1 MIKTN
6 LIKREFSVNYQA
18 GKWLATV
25 LLAISLAQLILL
37 WFRYHEAR
45 QQQAKYNN
53 AAQKL
58 SALKAETEKFATSV
72 DLQDLAGKVA
82 ARNNWLID
90 RRNNPLNRL
99 AKLQKDCPNNVRF
112 LSFNADLT
120 SGKII
125 LTAPD
130 LNSVS
135 SWLNSRFSNRGN
147 ISVTGRENN
156 LLMIQY
162 VWSG

>member
-1 MIKTN
+1 VI
-6 LIKREFSVNYQA
+6 L
-18 GKWLATV
+18 
-25 LLAISLAQLILL
+25 LAQLILL
-37 WFRYHEAR
+37 GFRYHEAR
-45 QQQAKYNN
+45 QQQEKHNN
-53 AAQKL
+53 AVQKL
-58 SALKAETEKFATSV
+58 SARKAETEKFATSV

>member
-6 LIKREFSVNYQA
+6 LIKRESAGSYQA
-18 GKWLATV
+18 GK
-25 LLAISLAQLILL
+25 LLIPALGVILIVQLFALSMK
-37 WFRYHEAR
+37 FVEAEQR
-45 QQQAKYNN
+45 RKGFFAAKQRLDAAKYE
-53 AAQKL
+53 AQ
-58 SALKAETEKFATSV
+58 KFATSV

-135 SWLNSRFSNRGN
+135 SWLNSHFSNRGN

-162 VWSG
+162 LWSG

>member
-6 LIKREFSVNYQA
+6 LIKREFPVNYQA

-25 LLAISLAQLILL
+25 LLVILLAQLILL
-37 WFRYHEAR
+37 GFRYHEAR
-45 QQQAKYNN
+45 QQQGKYNN

-58 SALKAETEKFATSV
+58 SARKAETEKFVTSV
-72 DLQDLAGKVA
+72 DLQDLDGKVA

-99 AKLQKDCPNNVRF
+99 AKLQKDCPNNIRF

-135 SWLNSRFSNRGN
+135 SWLNSHFSNSGN

-162 VWSG
+162 LWSG

>member
-1 MIKTN
+1 MIRIS
-6 LIKREFSVNYQA
+6 LIRRGIDASHQTMKRA
-18 GKWLATV
+18 GPVLATI
-25 LLAISLAQLILL
+25 LAVQLFIVG
-37 WFRYHEAR
+37 FRYHDMKR
-45 QQQAKYNN
+45 QQSTYTE
-53 AAQKL
+53 AQQTL
-58 SALKAETEKFATSV
+58 SALQREAESFAV
-72 DLQDLAGKVA
+72 DEDLQQLAGKVA
-82 ARNNWLID
+82 TRNNWLID
-90 RRNNPLNRL
+90 LRNSPLSRL
-99 AKLQKDCPNNVRF
+99 AKLQKDCPNNIRF

-135 SWLNSRFSNRGN
+135 SWLNSHFSNRGN

-156 LLMIQY
+156 LLLIQY